1 MVNNIN
7 AMDANLALCSHCHQ
21 LNKLNMAIDQNSQ
34 AICSRCHSPINF
46 RKPRSIEKT
55 WALTIA
61 SVILL
66 FPANLIP
73 ITTVIELGSG
83 EPDTI
88 MSGII
93 SLYQN
98 RYYLIAFLIF
108 VASIVVPV
116 IKVIGLMYLLIS
128 IKKKSSLTAMQR
140 IWLYRFIEWIGRW
153 SMLDIYVLSVLMVM
167 VNAGVIADVR
177 AEPGANYFLAVI
189 ILTMFAAKSFDTR
202 LIWQDNK
209 QS

>member
-1 MVNNIN
+1 
-7 AMDANLALCSHCHQ
+7 
-21 LNKLNMAIDQNSQ
+21 
-34 AICSRCHSPINF
+34 
-46 RKPRSIEKT
+46 
-55 WALTIA
+55 
-61 SVILL
+61 
-66 FPANLIP
+66 
-73 ITTVIELGSG
+73 
-83 EPDTI
+83 
-88 MSGII
+88 
-93 SLYQN
+93 
-98 RYYLIAFLIF
+98 
-108 VASIVVPV
+108 
-116 IKVIGLMYLLIS
+116 
-128 IKKKSSLTAMQR
+128 MQR